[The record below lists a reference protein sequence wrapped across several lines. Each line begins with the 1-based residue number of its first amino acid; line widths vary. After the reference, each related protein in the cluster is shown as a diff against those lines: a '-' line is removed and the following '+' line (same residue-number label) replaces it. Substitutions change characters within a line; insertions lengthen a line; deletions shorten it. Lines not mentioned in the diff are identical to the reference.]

1 MRRTARAAAL
11 CGAALLLAACG
22 SGGGAATSASPT
34 SSSASPAASSSSAA
48 PSPSTSESESES
60 PSEAPS
66 GGITTLPE
74 SVLATIPGLEYTD
87 SGVSDDERI
96 DKFASAIGDNDAV
109 TGFLAREITYKG
121 DLVGGIEVIR
131 FSEEVPSAVGSQF
144 IRSLLVGFVGGK
156 GTPTKVPGTDL
167 VGVDKKGGSL
177 GAVAWIDG
185 ADVYIV
191 WSQSASDA
199 AEIAQEYQKAAG

>member
-1 MRRTARAAAL
+1 MPRTARAAAL
-11 CGAALLLAACG
+11 CCAALLLAACG
-22 SGGGAATSASPT
+22 SGGGTATSASPS

-48 PSPSTSESESES
+48 PSPSESES
-60 PSEAPS
+60 PSETPS

-96 DKFASAIGDNDAV
+96 DKFASAVGDNDAV
-109 TGFLAREITYKG
+109 TGFLAREITYEG

-131 FSEEVPSAVGSQF
+131 FAEEVPSAVGSQF

-156 GTPTKVPGTDL
+156 GTPKKVSGTDL
-167 VGVDKKGGSL
+167 VGVDKKDGSI

-199 AEIAQEYQKAAG
+199 AEIALEYQKAAG